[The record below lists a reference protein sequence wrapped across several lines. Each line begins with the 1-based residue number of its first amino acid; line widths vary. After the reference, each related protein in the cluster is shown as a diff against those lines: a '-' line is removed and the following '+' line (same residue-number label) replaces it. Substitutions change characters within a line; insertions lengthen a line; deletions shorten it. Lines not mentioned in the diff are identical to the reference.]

1 MSNTKQTIGKGPF
14 RYDVVGS
21 FLRSDSV
28 KKARQEVEAG
38 TLSKAELRKVED
50 EAIRDLIDKEV
61 NVGLKAVTDGEF
73 RRAYWHLDFLEQLVG
88 VERIK
93 VEHWSVAFKGH
104 QPKAA
109 TLKIVGD
116 IDFPDNHPFLEDFK
130 FVKAAAGDRAVAK
143 FTIPSPSM
151 LHLICC
157 VREEHY
163 EAIPQYENEDA
174 LFEAIAK
181 AYRKAVKAFYDAGC
195 RYLQL
200 DDTSWGEFCDETKRK
215 EYAARG
221 LDLNH
226 IAKNM

>member
-1 MSNTKQTIGKGPF
+1 MSNAKQTIGKGPF

-21 FLRSDSV
+21 FLRPESV

-38 TLSKAELRKVED
+38 TLGKAELRKVED

-93 VEHWSVAFKGH
+93 ADHWSVAFKGH

-130 FVKAAAGDRAVAK
+130 FVKATAGDRAVAK

-163 EAIPQYENEDA
+163 EPIAQYKMKR
-174 LFEAIAK
+174 L
-181 AYRKAVKAFYDAGC
+181 
-195 RYLQL
+195 YLKPL
-200 DDTSWGEFCDETKRK
+200 PKPIVRRLRHSMMPVVVIFSWMTLLGVNSAMKQ
-215 EYAARG
+215 
-221 LDLNH
+221 N
-226 IAKNM
+226 AKNMRPVV

>member
-14 RYDVVGS
+14 RYDGVGS

-93 VEHWSVAFKGH
+93 AEHWSGAFNGH
-104 QPKAA
+104 HPKAA
-109 TLKIVGD
+109 TL
-116 IDFPDNHPFLEDFK
+116 
-130 FVKAAAGDRAVAK
+130 
-143 FTIPSPSM
+143 
-151 LHLICC
+151 
-157 VREEHY
+157 
-163 EAIPQYENEDA
+163 
-174 LFEAIAK
+174 
-181 AYRKAVKAFYDAGC
+181 
-195 RYLQL
+195 
-200 DDTSWGEFCDETKRK
+200 
-215 EYAARG
+215 
-221 LDLNH
+221 
-226 IAKNM
+226 